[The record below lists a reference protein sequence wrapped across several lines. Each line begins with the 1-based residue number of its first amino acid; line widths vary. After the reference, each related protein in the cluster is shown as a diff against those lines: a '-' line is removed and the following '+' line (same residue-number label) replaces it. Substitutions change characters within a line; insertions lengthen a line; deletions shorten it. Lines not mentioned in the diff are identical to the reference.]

1 MDCCVT
7 NYGSSVIMRLF
18 LMMQRHAAQLLTCR
32 LLAGGLAGLAW
43 PDSLLDI
50 FIPTVESFHP
60 LQHCSAT

>member
-1 MDCCVT
+1 
-7 NYGSSVIMRLF
+7 

-43 PDSLLDI
+43 PDFLLDI